1 MNQIEVQIM
10 QQSYRLACPEGQ
22 QERLLQAVERVD
34 AAMVR
39 IRDAGKVRARERIAV
54 LAALNLAFE
63 LADQARAAAAP
74 AEEPAAQEP
83 PGLPPSAETYAA
95 AEAQAAP
102 PAAAPSADG
111 PAQRSLLADGEAPDG
126 DALQA
131 LLRRLDHALGEDGRP
146 A

>member
-74 AEEPAAQEP
+74 AGPPAAKAP
-83 PGLPPSAETYAA
+83 AGTPPSADV
-95 AEAQAAP
+95 QATADGQAT
-102 PAAAPSADG
+102 PAAATPDTAG

-131 LLRRLDHALGEDGRP
+131 LLRRLDHALGEDGRL